1 MKFFGSTAVVLLV
14 LFLMDVLSKC
24 PENGCECGFY
34 CVNHASKWCKNFDN
48 KECSCIKGCLIYDT
62 LMKPGESNIIYCK
75 FCNCS
80 VDALMGVAYCNGT
93 AWCTPSHFIEDI
105 HYPSDEL
112 ELPNCKDYNNYYD

>member
-1 MKFFGSTAVVLLV
+1 MSHHLEDE
-14 LFLMDVLSKC
+14 MDIC
-24 PENGCECGFY
+24 GCECGFY